1 MRLLQCQS
9 NGGFRLTGR
18 IADDDIPRY
27 PYAIL
32 SHTWGPESEEVIFED
47 LAGGSARD
55 KAGYRKIQFCGE
67 QAMKDGLH
75 YFWVDSCCI
84 KKSNDPELTESI
96 NSMFRWYQRAEKC
109 YVFLSDVSASKMK
122 RGDDNAQNTWELA
135 FRRSKWFTRGWTL
148 QELLAPA
155 SVEFFSK
162 EGEWLGNKQS
172 LKRQIHE
179 ITGISLLALQ
189 GVSLSQFS
197 VDERFKWAQ
206 NRKTT
211 RKEDWAYSLLGIF
224 GIFMPLLYGE
234 GREHAVDRLRKEISD
249 ASKCLRDLYVTD
261 PRADKIRIEETKG
274 SLIVDSYYWILE
286 NCDFKQ
292 WRNDQQSHLLWIKG
306 DPGKGKTMLLCGIVD
321 ELKKSTAETH
331 LLSFFYCQATD
342 SRINN
347 ATAVLRGLL
356 YLLIDQQP
364 SLISHIQK
372 QYDHAGKTLFEDANA
387 WIALSEIFANVLQD
401 LSLKRTYLI
410 IDALD
415 ECVADLPKL
424 LDFIVQKSCVSPNV
438 KWLVSSRND
447 TNIERKLWV
456 DDSGMRLSLELKEN
470 AEQVSR
476 AVNVYIDHCLSKLTQ
491 IQHDKRLRDSVRER
505 MQRKSNGTFLWVSLV
520 LKELKEVM
528 SWEVLQVLDEVPIE
542 LKDVYRRMMEQIKRL
557 QHQRPD
563 ICRHVLSIVIAAYR
577 PLHLQELHVL
587 FGSHAKVQNVNQ
599 FTAPIV
605 KMCGSFLTI
614 RDDYVYIIHQS
625 AKDFLTEE
633 ASHDI
638 FPHGIGDVH
647 HSIFLKSLET
657 LSRTLRRD
665 IYGLHAL
672 GYGIEQA
679 KPPDPDPLA
688 ASRYSCV
695 YWVDHLCD
703 WNPSIANDQVDLQ
716 DGGMVDAFLRTKYL
730 YWLEALSL
738 CRSVPKGVLGM
749 AKLEAL
755 IQVSFRTSDTINVQF
770 LLTLL

>member
-1 MRLLQCQS
+1 MRLLEILP
-9 NGGFRLTGR
+9 NEDFRLTEKFL
-18 IADDDIPRY
+18 DDAIP

-32 SHTWGPESEEVIFED
+32 SHTWGSQEVIFED
-47 LAGGSARD
+47 IVKDSGRS
-55 KAGYRKIQFCGE
+55 KAGYKKIKFCSE
-67 QAMKDGLH
+67 QATRDGLQ

-84 KKSNDPELTESI
+84 DKSNSQELQEAIT
-96 NSMFRWYQRAEKC
+96 SMYRWYQRATKC
-109 YVFLSDVSASKMK
+109 YVHLSDVSIRK
-122 RGDDNAQNTWELA
+122 RERDNESSQNTWEQA
-135 FRRSKWFTRGWTL
+135 FRQSRWFTRGWTL
-148 QELLAPA
+148 QELLAPL
-155 SVEFFSK
+155 SVEFFSI
-162 EGEWLGNKQS
+162 EGSRLGNKQS
-172 LKRQIHE
+172 LEQQIHE
-179 ITGISLLALQ
+179 ITRVPIPALR
-189 GVSLSQFS
+189 GSALSHFS
-197 VDERFKWAQ
+197 TEQKFDWAKKRQ
-206 NRKTT
+206 TT
-211 RKEDWAYSLLGIF
+211 REEDWAYSLLGIF
-224 GIFMPLLYGE
+224 DISMPVTYGE
-234 GREHAVDRLRKEISD
+234 RRANAVRRLRKEIDD
-249 ASKCLRDLYVTD
+249 AWKDKECLRHLYVTD
-261 PRADKIRIEETKG
+261 PRKDKTRIEATKG
-274 SLIVDSYYWILE
+274 GLIPDSYHWIRE
-286 NCDFKQ
+286 NGDFKQ
-292 WRNDQQSHLLWIKG
+292 WRNDLQSHLLWIKG

-321 ELKKSTAETH
+321 ELKKSTARTH

-372 QYDHAGKTLFEDANA
+372 QHDLAGRNLFEDANA
-387 WIALSEIFANVLQD
+387 WVALSDIFTSVLQD
-401 LSLKRTYLI
+401 PSLKSTYLI

-415 ECVADLPKL
+415 ECVIDLPKL

-438 KWLVSSRND
+438 KWLVSSRNNTD
-447 TNIERKLWV
+447 IERKLWV

-476 AVNVYIDHCLSKLTQ
+476 AVNVYIDHCLSQLTQ
-491 IQHDKRLRDSVRER
+491 IQHDKYLRDSVRKR
-505 MQRKSNGTFLWVSLV
+505 MQHKANGTFLWVSLV
-520 LKELKEVM
+520 VKELKEVM
-528 SWEVLQVLDEVPIE
+528 SWEVLQVLDEVPTE

-563 ICRHVLSIVIAAYR
+563 FCRHVLSIVIAAYR

-587 FGSHAKVQNVNQ
+587 FGSHAQAQNVNR

-614 RDDYVYIIHQS
+614 RDDNVYIIHQS
-625 AKDFLTEE
+625 AKDFLTKE

-638 FPHGIGDVH
+638 FPRGVGDVH
-647 HSIFLKSLET
+647 HSIFLKSLEI

-672 GYGIEQA
+672 GSSIEQA
-679 KPPDPDPLA
+679 KPPNPDPLA

-703 WNPSIANDQVDLQ
+703 WNASITNDQFDLP
-716 DGGMVDAFLRTKYL
+716 DGGTLDSFLRKKYL

-738 CRSVPKGVLGM
+738 CRSIPKGVLAM

-755 IQVSFRTSDTINVQF
+755 VQVGF
-770 LLTLL
+770 LLTIVLTNDPC